1 MNAHWGGALPRGS
14 GLCPVPDIASPG
26 PGNTLTRPS
35 VPPSLLSC
43 SPLLDNPSSRVP
55 LNTAGVR
62 LPSRELGLA
71 APSQEPR
78 APLFST
84 FGDDKIPRGLAQP
97 LLAPLKSQGPWLTT
111 QGTSNLT
118 NKLRWSRS

>member
-43 SPLLDNPSSRVP
+43 SPLLDNPSSRVKGDR
-55 LNTAGVR
+55 A
-62 LPSRELGLA
+62 REKIKQGKR
-71 APSQEPR
+71 QEVPGW
-78 APLFST
+78 
-84 FGDDKIPRGLAQP
+84 GDTT
-97 LLAPLKSQGPWLTT
+97 WL
-111 QGTSNLT
+111 
-118 NKLRWSRS
+118 